1 MANSRLE
8 KIGTIYTR
16 AKGLIDSGARN
27 WVDRPLWF
35 DVYEAFPPKEEPRFD
50 KKVPK
55 CELKKI
61 FYQEDEIRS
70 LFHQNNKQIG
80 TVTLNN
86 LKYKTITQQFIDKFK
101 EIENQYGE
109 GVDKKKI
116 YVEAVEALKVSKE
129 IKDKDEYLRL
139 STAFKEVSEKRDV
152 KVDFKDLFQK

>member
-61 FYQEDEIRS
+61 FYQEDEIRR
-70 LFHQNNKQIG
+70 LGYLAF
-80 TVTLNN
+80 TVAHKIECTGEW
-86 LKYKTITQQFIDKFK
+86 KIDNGEYFK
-101 EIENQYGE
+101 
-109 GVDKKKI
+109 
-116 YVEAVEALKVSKE
+116 
-129 IKDKDEYLRL
+129 
-139 STAFKEVSEKRDV
+139 
-152 KVDFKDLFQK
+152 